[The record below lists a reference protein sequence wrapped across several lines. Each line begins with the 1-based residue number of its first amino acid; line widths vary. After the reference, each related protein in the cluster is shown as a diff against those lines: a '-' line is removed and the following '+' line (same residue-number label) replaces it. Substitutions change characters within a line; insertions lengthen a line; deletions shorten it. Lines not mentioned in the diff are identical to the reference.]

1 MHWQS
6 QKLWTSCAPSE
17 VQVAK
22 SQVRSVFILIVNES
36 KLPDLLSTINS
47 FTDSSMIDNAGVVW
61 WTKNKL
67 NKPSRNNLKS
77 IRLEF
82 ILYETLDQTWN
93 FVEARFGHH
102 NRTKG
107 FPTIPHRRLRRNYFL
122 VSQFFPFGCCGS
134 GWYSISHNPQ
144 IPGTCGLVGWPVTGV
159 SPEST
164 GCPKPA
170 KDNAGLMRNLESKGS
185 SV

>member
-1 MHWQS
+1 M
-6 QKLWTSCAPSE
+6 
-17 VQVAK
+17 QVAE
-22 SQVRSVFILIVNES
+22 SQVRSVFILTVNES
-36 KLPDLLSTINS
+36 KKPTLLSTINS

-93 FVEARFGHH
+93 SAKARFGHH

-122 VSQFFPFGCCGS
+122 VSQFFTFGFVDPDDIR
-134 GWYSISHNPQ
+134 YPIA
-144 IPGTCGLVGWPVTGV
+144 PGMCGLVGWPVTGV
-159 SPEST
+159 ISPEST

-170 KDNAGLMRNLESKGS
+170 KDNPGLMRNLESKGS